1 MKLDSTISA
10 VVTGGASGLG
20 RAAAEAISAKGVQV
34 TIFDINEE
42 KGLEVARQ
50 IGGFFCKVDIQ
61 SETSVVAGFDQARA
75 KHGQERVLVHCA
87 MSSRRGKTELRERSQ
102 RRAAK
107 RRGTST

>member
-1 MKLDSTISA
+1 MKLDPNISA

-50 IGGFFCKVDIQ
+50 IGGLFCKVDIN
-61 SETSVVAGFDQARA
+61 SEASVLAGFDQARA
-75 KHGQERVLVHCA
+75 KHGQERVLIHL
-87 MSSRRGKTELRERSQ
+87 SLIHI
-102 RRAAK
+102 
-107 RRGTST
+107 

>member
-50 IGGFFCKVDIQ
+50 
-61 SETSVVAGFDQARA
+61 
-75 KHGQERVLVHCA
+75 
-87 MSSRRGKTELRERSQ
+87 
-102 RRAAK
+102 
-107 RRGTST
+107 